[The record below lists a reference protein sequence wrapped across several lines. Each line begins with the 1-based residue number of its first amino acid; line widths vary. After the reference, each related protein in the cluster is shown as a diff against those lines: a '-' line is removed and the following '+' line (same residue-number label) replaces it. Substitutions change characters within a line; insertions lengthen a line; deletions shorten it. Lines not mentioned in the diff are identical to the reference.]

1 MARPVNDSDGSTTD
15 SSGESLEVLTA
26 TESLAVQT
34 PDAHRGR
41 HAAPTAPRKRSP
53 LRWVLEIVIVIVIA
67 VGAAIAVRTFVMS
80 PVSITT
86 EAMANTLIPGDRVL
100 VSQWPSNPQRG
111 DVIAFEVPDAWVPA
125 SSDGQE
131 GWAGPLRQALTFIG
145 VATPDEDSVM
155 VLRVIAVEGQRIAC
169 CTQDGQ
175 LELDGVPLVEPYLRP
190 GVPTDQIVFDV
201 VVPQG
206 RVFVLGDDR
215 ATARDSRYHL
225 AIDEGT
231 IAMDDVT
238 GRVFAIAWPFDRI
251 RPVDVETGSAG

>member
-15 SSGESLEVLTA
+15 SSGESLEVLTS
-26 TESLAVQT
+26 TEPLAAQT

-53 LRWVLEIVIVIVIA
+53 LRWALEIVVVVVIA
-67 VGAAIAVRTFVMS
+67 IGAVIAVRTFVMS

-86 EAMANTLIPGDRVL
+86 EAMADTLIPGDRVL

-111 DVIAFEVPDAWVPA
+111 DVVAFEVPDAWVPA
-125 SSDGQE
+125 SPDG
-131 GWAGPLRQALTFIG
+131 
-145 VATPDEDSVM
+145 DSVM

-190 GVPTDQIVFDV
+190 GVPTDQIIFDV
-201 VVPQG
+201 VVPQD

-238 GRVFAIAWPFDRI
+238 GRVFAVFWPFDRI